1 MVVRGELYSGTSCRT
16 SKTTTLKV
24 EEVTV
29 EELVAEGNWGRGV
42 SWEVGQSLQREGGSL
57 PSWSAI
63 RQWSLQMV
71 MIRMRLMMVTSEA
84 EA

>member
-16 SKTTTLKV
+16 SRTTTLEV
-24 EEVTV
+24 EV

-42 SWEVGQSLQREGGSL
+42 SREVGQSLQREGGSL

-63 RQWSLQMV
+63 R
-71 MIRMRLMMVTSEA
+71 
-84 EA
+84 

>member
-42 SWEVGQSLQREGGSL
+42 SREVGQSLQR
-57 PSWSAI
+57 
-63 RQWSLQMV
+63 
-71 MIRMRLMMVTSEA
+71 
-84 EA
+84 

>member
-1 MVVRGELYSGTSCRT
+1 MVVRGELYSGTSCST
-16 SKTTTLKV
+16 SGTTTLEV
-24 EEVTV
+24 EVVAV

-63 RQWSLQMV
+63 R
-71 MIRMRLMMVTSEA
+71 
-84 EA
+84 